1 MKIAINAILFH
12 SKPRGVG
19 NYFNTLMSELLKKED
34 DNEYY
39 VFYGPWMNEYS
50 FTKLQSP
57 KLHLICL
64 NIPRGKILRNLYLL
78 LFFPFKVKKYK
89 VDFLHNIDTT
99 PVIFKTTKI
108 ISTIHDLA
116 EFVQREKYGKI
127 QGMARRMYVKL
138 QAKKSDSIITV
149 SEYSKKMIHQI
160 LKINEDRIF
169 VVYNSFSK
177 NISKPSNKVNMFLS
191 VGEIERSKNFGTLI
205 KAFDKFNNKD
215 YKLTIVGREG
225 NDYQEVLQAKN
236 NALNK
241 DNINLLGYVSGE
253 ELKNLYATSKVFVFP
268 SKFEGF
274 GIPLIEAMAYSLP
287 VICSNASC
295 LPEVGGDAPIY
306 FDPNNVDELK
316 EKMEQVINDHSL
328 MEEMIK
334 KGYKQLENFK
344 PELSAAKTLIVYKKT
359 ANR

>member
-12 SKPRGVG
+12 NKPRGVG
-19 NYFNTLMSELLKKED
+19 NYFNTLMKELLAVED

-50 FTKLQSP
+50 FTKLESP
-57 KLHLICL
+57 RYHLVSC

-89 VDFLHNIDTT
+89 VDLLHNIDTT
-99 PVIFKTTKI
+99 PVIFRTCKI

-127 QGMARRMYVKL
+127 QGFCRRLYVKI

-149 SEYSKKMIHQI
+149 SEYSKQMIHDI
-160 LKINEDRIF
+160 LKVDSNRIF

-177 NISKPSNKVNMFLS
+177 SITKPLEKKNVFLS

-205 KAFDKFNNKD
+205 KAFDKLNNKD
-215 YKLTIVGREG
+215 YQLTIVGREG
-225 NDYQEVLQAKN
+225 NDYQEVLKIKEESV
-236 NALNK
+236 NK
-241 DNINLLGYVSGE
+241 ENINLLGYVSTE
-253 ELKNLYATSKVFVFP
+253 ELKNIYGTAKVFVFP

-295 LPEVGGDAPIY
+295 LPEVGGDAALY
-306 FDPNNVDELK
+306 FDPNNVDDLAELMK
-316 EKMEQVINDHSL
+316 KVIEDDSL
-328 MEEMIK
+328 MEAMIK
-334 KGYKQLENFK
+334 KGHQQLDKFK
-344 PELSAAKTLIVYKKT
+344 PELSAKDTLNVYKNTK
-359 ANR
+359 